1 MDKMLVDKIKI
12 IRIYIQL
19 DYLFDFFVRQ
29 KKTYIAIYI
38 LQKYIQ
44 TLHLYTAPNI
54 VKHTHTHTHTL
65 RLQKLNKH
73 LQQERC
79 FER

>member
-1 MDKMLVDKIKI
+1 MLVDEIKI

-19 DYLFDFFVRQ
+19 DYLYDFFVRQ

-54 VKHTHTHTHTL
+54 VKHTHTHTL

-73 LQQERC
+73 LQQEGC